1 MNPSQGLVEGPIP
14 SSRSEAEVAQKVEQG
29 FRKAKVGSPILP
41 FGSKNMKKMPEFFKK
56 GPRSRLNRKEDEEIT
71 KKTILLGGITVALF
85 ILLLLFGLPLLVKLS
100 VLLGNNKKDS
110 GEVMEKLLPP
120 LPPRLTSTFE
130 ATNSAKLTVSG
141 LAEPNVEIEL
151 FKNDI
156 SVGKNNSDEKGLFT
170 FPDIELEKGGNTFTA
185 IAAKEKEG
193 KSELS
198 KELMV
203 IYEDTPP
210 SLELTNPS
218 EEKLTVDNPD
228 FDIIGKSDPEV
239 SVTVNGKIALVDS
252 EGNFKLKIQ
261 LNTGKNDIEVIAKS
275 QAGNEVRKRVEIIFD
290 I

>member
-1 MNPSQGLVEGPIP
+1 
-14 SSRSEAEVAQKVEQG
+14 
-29 FRKAKVGSPILP
+29 
-41 FGSKNMKKMPEFFKK
+41 MKKMPEFFKK

-71 KKTILLGGITVALF
+71 KKTVLMGGITVAVF

-100 VLLGNNKKDS
+100 VLLGNNRNDR
-110 GEVMEKLLPP
+110 GEVVEKLLPP
-120 LPPRLTSTFE
+120 LPPRLTATFE
-130 ATNSAKLTVSG
+130 ATNSAQLTVSG
-141 LAEPNVEIEL
+141 VAEPNVEIEL
-151 FKNDI
+151 FKNDV
-156 SVGKNNSDEKGLFT
+156 SMGKDNTDEKGLFS
-170 FPDIELEKGGNTFTA
+170 FSKIELEKGGNTFTA

-198 KELMV
+198 KSMTV

-210 SLELTNPS
+210 ILEITNPS

-239 SVTVNGKIALVDS
+239 SVTVNGKIAIVDS

-261 LNTGKNDIEVIAKS
+261 LNTGKNDIEVEAKS
-275 QAGNEVRKRVEIIFD
+275 QAGNEARKRVEITFD